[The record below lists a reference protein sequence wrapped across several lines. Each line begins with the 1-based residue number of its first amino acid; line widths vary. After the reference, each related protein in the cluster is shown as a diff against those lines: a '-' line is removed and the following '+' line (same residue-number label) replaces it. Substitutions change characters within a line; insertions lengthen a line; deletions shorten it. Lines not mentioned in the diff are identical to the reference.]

1 VHSTDRSRQ
10 GVKSP
15 KYPLAESL
23 DSTKASGA
31 TVGDHDKGH
40 PNRDTKITL
49 KMQTHIRQL
58 SPRRPTAFFQSGRKE
73 RTQRSPACG
82 PSAPPLDSRS
92 DLRLARGL
100 PLRPSTAPHVSAS
113 LEGSEPTLEQGESS
127 PSRSR
132 PPLDVKDKRPFCSP
146 ARRTGALNATH
157 SSTAPR
163 TDGVRP
169 LFPTVAMTGVPSAN
183 SGHCS
188 AIPDAVATLWEPA
201 TRYKTCLA

>member
-1 VHSTDRSRQ
+1 MPATTIRGTLI
-10 GVKSP
+10 GVLR
-15 KYPLAESL
+15 PLQ
-23 DSTKASGA
+23 
-31 TVGDHDKGH
+31 
-40 PNRDTKITL
+40 R
-49 KMQTHIRQL
+49 MQTRVRQL
-58 SPRRPTAFFQSGRKE
+58 GPRRPAASFQSGRKE

-100 PLRPSTAPHVSAS
+100 PLRPRPRPASPPRSRVANLPSRRQIISAS

-127 PSRSR
+127 PHRSR
-132 PPLDVKDKRPFCSP
+132 PPVDVKDKWTFHLP
-146 ARRTGALNATH
+146 ARCTEALNANH

-169 LFPTVAMTGVPSAN
+169 PFPTVAVTGVPSAN

-188 AIPDAVATLWEPA
+188 AIPDAVAALWNLRRR
-201 TRYKTCLA
+201 TR